1 MGTPLL
7 AILFLLELR
16 VNYGEI
22 EWVADL
28 ANVGLA
34 GREQRNWWD
43 VGGSAT
49 FFVLRDRGLQTP
61 RNALGSSLVVLASAA
76 LREQGAVTKFCRGR
90 NMLFCVTVSYQPRC
104 RTVGAGLTV
113 LKHWHSTVQR

>member
-1 MGTPLL
+1 MGPLL
-7 AILFLLELR
+7 AILFLLELW

-34 GREQRNWWD
+34 GREQRNPWD
-43 VGGSAT
+43 VRGLAT

-61 RNALGSSLVVLASAA
+61 RNALGSSTSRSCVCGSARVRYRDKI
-76 LREQGAVTKFCRGR
+76 LSRV
-90 NMLFCVTVSYQPRC
+90 
-104 RTVGAGLTV
+104 
-113 LKHWHSTVQR
+113 